1 MIMFYYKCR
10 QGENFLGG
18 LTPDL
23 YKVTVGEEKCEDVTV
38 TDNSISCLPPRTE
51 PSELQ
56 PRVKVG
62 TSVWNSKGSMS
73 SIMTIHSESNIGFLF
88 SDTKGNEKKSECEL

>member
-1 MIMFYYKCR
+1 MIIYYYKCR
-10 QGENFLGG
+10 QGENFLDG

-23 YKVTVGEEKCEDVTV
+23 YRVTVGEEKCEDVTV

-62 TSVWNSKGSMS
+62 TSIWISKGSMS
-73 SIMTIHSESNIGFLF
+73 SIMTIYSESSMEYDIF
-88 SDTKGNEKKSECEL
+88 